1 VTPTPDNGHRLNQA
15 QAWDESSRPSGPEPE
30 PGQAYTAKQRA
41 SAQGLI
47 DVHDHLRHE
56 LAQIRNLIKQTAAGT
71 IDVAEAR
78 SEINTMTMRQNNR
91 TVGAY
96 CESYCRL
103 VTIHHTIEDQSLFP
117 HLRRSDPRLAPVIDR
132 LEEEHHAIHKI
143 LDGVDQALV
152 GLVGRPERIDDLQAA
167 VDLLTDSLLSHLSY
181 EERQLVEPLA
191 RLGAH

>member
-1 VTPTPDNGHRLNQA
+1 MPTPDDGHRLSQV
-15 QAWDESSRPSGPEPE
+15 QAWEESSRPSGPEPE
-30 PGQAYTAKQRA
+30 PGRAYTAKQRA
-41 SAQGLI
+41 SAQSLI
-47 DVHDHLRHE
+47 DVHNHLRQE
-56 LAQIRNLIKQTAAGT
+56 LAQIRDLIEQTAAGT
-71 IDVAEAR
+71 MDVAEAR
-78 SEINTMTMRQNNR
+78 SEINTMTMRQNNW

-132 LEEEHHAIHKI
+132 LVEEHHAIHKI

-191 RLGAH
+191 RFGAH

>member
-1 VTPTPDNGHRLNQA
+1 VTPTPDDGHRLSQA
-15 QAWDESSRPSGPEPE
+15 QAWDESTRRSGPEPE
-30 PGQAYTAKQRA
+30 PGQTYTAQQHA

-47 DVHDHLRHE
+47 DVHDHLRQE
-56 LAQIRNLIKQTAAGT
+56 LAQIRDLIEQTAAGT
-71 IDVAEAR
+71 MGVAEAR
-78 SEINTMTMRQNNR
+78 SEINTMTIRQNNW

-103 VTIHHTIEDQSLFP
+103 VTIHHTIEDQSMFP

-152 GLVGRPERIDDLQAA
+152 GLVGRPEGIDDLQAA

-181 EERQLVEPLA
+181 EERQLVEPLT

>member
-1 VTPTPDNGHRLNQA
+1 VTPTPDDGHRLGQA
-15 QAWDESSRPSGPEPE
+15 PAWDESSRPSGPA
-30 PGQAYTAKQRA
+30 PGHAYTAQQQA

-47 DVHDHLRHE
+47 DVHNHLRQE
-56 LAQIRNLIKQTAAGT
+56 LAQIRDLIEQTAAGT
-71 IDVAEAR
+71 MGVAEAR
-78 SEINTMTMRQNNR
+78 SEINTMTMRQNDW

-103 VTIHHTIEDQSLFP
+103 VTIHHTIEDQSMFP

-152 GLVGRPERIDDLQAA
+152 GLVDRPEGIDDLQAA
-167 VDLLTDSLLSHLSY
+167 VDLLTDRLLSHLSY
-181 EERQLVEPLA
+181 EERQLVEPLT
-191 RLGAH
+191 RLGTH